1 MLGGVKAHYDCIKA
15 FSESDFT
22 EDLKKIDISVLV
34 MHGDDD
40 QIVPVVETTQPRPKL
55 KWVDA
60 NPASSFTPNR
70 IDLSGSQVLA
80 GCLSA
85 CCSVDLLL
93 WAFLHLWLF
102 EQ

>member
-1 MLGGVKAHYDCIKA
+1 MYAVSTRAGRRRINGSEARSQVMISAGEIRNDNGQIQ
-15 FSESDFT
+15 FSLT
-22 EDLKKIDISVLV
+22 VL
-34 MHGDDD
+34 
-40 QIVPVVETTQPRPKL
+40 ETTQPRPKL

-85 CCSVDLLL
+85 FCSVGLLL